1 MNSRMCCEIG
11 LGTPS
16 LADHNISKPWLLET
30 NCTLLNPTP
39 TFSFPLR
46 NHSFHLGSASG
57 QTDRFSGALRQQY
70 SHRIGFRSRHEGLHV
85 PSNSTTVFS
94 SLFFTKTL
102 PAVGKHQ
109 PRGANEA
116 NQAGVS
122 PSVHQQCPQS
132 QHISTSAVNCPVYC
146 TLVSL
151 QRLI

>member
-30 NCTLLNPTP
+30 NYTLLNPTL

-70 SHRIGFRSRHEGLHV
+70 SHCIGFRSRHEGLHV

-94 SLFFTKTL
+94 SLFLPKPCPPWANTSHEVLTRRTKRGSAPPCTNNAPSHSTL
-102 PAVGKHQ
+102 AH
-109 PRGANEA
+109 R
-116 NQAGVS
+116 
-122 PSVHQQCPQS
+122 QS
-132 QHISTSAVNCPVYC
+132 TVLYTV
-146 TLVSL
+146 L
-151 QRLI
+151 